1 MRWWSAEWWP
11 IGRAR
16 RQADFREF
24 FAALPRERSFCIS
37 CLAILAGTPEPLVRR
52 ELQAL
57 STRIEA
63 QVTSCW
69 TCEQSQTTYRLRT
82 PLSARTVSDSGP
94 SIVLMILDRP
104 TCPDCIA
111 FRKSITVDQ
120 VKAALDVIADVVNVC
135 RESGTCRV

>member
-1 MRWWSAEWWP
+1 M
-11 IGRAR
+11 
-16 RQADFREF
+16 
-24 FAALPRERSFCIS
+24 
-37 CLAILAGTPEPLVRR
+37 RR

-82 PLSARTVSDSGP
+82 PLSARTVSDPGP

-135 RESGTCRV
+135 RESGTCRVCGELADVVSVRHGERRGLRSHQPASRHACHPDAH